1 MHDLQII
8 ARNGVVF
15 FEGAFP
21 SELEHAILRDILTDV
36 AVVQQI
42 VDHLKVETAR
52 LGA

>member
-8 ARNGVVF
+8 ARNGVVY

-21 SELEHAILRDILTDV
+21 SELEHAILLDILTDV
-36 AVVQQI
+36 AGVQEI
-42 VDHLKVETAR
+42 VEPLESGTAR